1 MRDTGF
7 DKRNV
12 HTVELVG
19 VLTRIPKAQVMLQVV
34 SNGKEPR
41 TPINLA

>member
-1 MRDTGF
+1 MRDNGVG
-7 DKRNV
+7 KRNV

-19 VLTRIPKAQVMLQVV
+19 VLPRIPKAQVVLQVIFI
-34 SNGKEPR
+34 GKEPR